1 MMPPVNCYSCE
12 QPAVNACRR
21 CAQPYCEDHGNASY
35 CAACLQPSSALPSFN
50 LYRGALLT
58 MLVGTAV
65 AIILIVRPPGASGGA
80 SPVFVGKLTPTATAA
95 GGAEQPTVPA
105 VTPGTTG
112 TAAEGTG
119 TPEAAGTGT
128 PEAAGTTTP
137 GAGATVSVTGTV
149 SPFNEHVVVDG
160 DTLFGIA
167 QANLSPGD
175 DLVKFAQAIASL
187 NNIDYNN
194 PNLTI
199 GQTLL
204 LPKPP
209 VPTPTP

>member
-1 MMPPVNCYSCE
+1 MIAPVNCYTCE

-35 CAACLQPSSALPSFN
+35 CAGCLQPSSALPSFN

-65 AIILIVRPPGASGGA
+65 AIILIVRPPGASTGA

-95 GGAEQPTVPA
+95 GGAAQATVPA
-105 VTPGTTG
+105 VTPATTG
-112 TAAEGTG
+112 TPGEGTATAEASGSETPGAEGTP
-119 TPEAAGTGT
+119 TATGT
-128 PEAAGTTTP
+128 A
-137 GAGATVSVTGTV
+137 
-149 SPFNEHVVVDG
+149 SPFNEYVVVEG

-167 QANLSPGD
+167 QANLAPGD
-175 DLVKFAQAIASL
+175 DIVAFAQAIAAL
-187 NNIDYNN
+187 NGLDYDN
-194 PNLTI
+194 PDLPI
-199 GQTLL
+199 GKILL

-209 VPTPTP
+209 EPSATSTPTP